1 MSEANQDINGCV
13 PTFNLSMNKLVS
25 EGVPLLFPTH
35 KVASKRKPGMITN
48 IRKQT
53 VTSLLDI
60 FNTNNQEQ
68 TEIFNVKK
76 KLVAD
81 AIEAIY

>member
-1 MSEANQDINGCV
+1 MD
-13 PTFNLSMNKLVS
+13 KLVS
-25 EGVPLLFPTH
+25 EGLPLLFPTN
-35 KVASKRKPGMITN
+35 KLASKRKPGLITN

-60 FNTNNQEQ
+60 FNSNNQEQ
-68 TEIFNVKK
+68 SEIFNVKK

-81 AIEAIY
+81 AIEAIYEYKKDGEIKNSSTSNPS